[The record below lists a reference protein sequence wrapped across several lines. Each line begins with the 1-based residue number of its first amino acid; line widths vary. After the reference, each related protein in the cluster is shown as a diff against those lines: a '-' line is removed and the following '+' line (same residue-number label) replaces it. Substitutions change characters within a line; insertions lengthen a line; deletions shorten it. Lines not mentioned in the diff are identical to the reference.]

1 MPAATSTQSR
11 KTEGEKRSTPRR
23 SSRPVGRPS
32 KFSKEVAHAI
42 IAKARIGLPLKFC
55 SQAAGV
61 SKDAVEEWRAR
72 WPDFDRELTQAQ
84 AEAVADAW
92 TRIEQ
97 AGLPFGKRPGDW
109 RSDAW
114 RLEKAYPPD
123 FAKPPEVAVTNN
135 VTTNTALQITIVESR
150 EIESRTVVVDAQVDE
165 LFNQRRRSIR
175 EP

>member
-1 MPAATSTQSR
+1 MPTTTSTQSR
-11 KTEGEKRSTPRR
+11 KTEGEKRQTPRR

-32 KFSKEVAHAI
+32 KFSKEVRDAI

-84 AEAVADAW
+84 AEAVAAAW

-97 AGLPFGKRPGDW
+97 AGLPFGNSPGDW
-109 RSDAW
+109 RADSW
-114 RLEKAYPPD
+114 RLEKGYPAD
-123 FAKPPEVAVTNN
+123 FAKQPEVAVTNN
-135 VTTNTALQITIVESR
+135 MTTNTALQITIAESR
-150 EIESRTVVVDAQVDE
+150 EIESRTAAVDAQVDE
-165 LFNQRRRSIR
+165 LFNQRRSAIR
-175 EP
+175 AP